1 MEARKERSMEFGVA
15 AFKVVAGVVISKLCV
30 VMEKKLKKAP
40 EIRAN
45 VRFIKDDLEAI
56 QAAIELHGPY
66 SEHIVLIAQL
76 RRLAY
81 DIEDCID
88 CFDANKTTRTDFA
101 NQIVDLKKRSIETTE
116 RIHRFRFPSEGDSK
130 RTAQVPEAAVV
141 VPIELQNLG
150 DYNLNCLLY
159 LCLFPRNRPV
169 RTKPLARRWLAEG
182 LVLGEQDA
190 VENMRILTN
199 SSIFNSIRR
208 SNNGEV
214 RRCQPTDVLFRY
226 ISQQSTSEN
235 FILFCDGA
243 AQPSQRKSLQGQ
255 VARRLSVHPPASGQL
270 NLPQDLSRLRTLAV
284 FPAGAASI
292 ASYEAVLDFTK
303 YELLRVLDLE
313 ECAHMSERHTQA
325 IYKQVLMKY
334 LSINLDS
341 IPSIT
346 RKIKHL
352 DQLETLHLSGTET
365 VTVFKEVLLLPRLKH
380 LFGRVELSKTDNTI
394 LGWRLKRFLRDKS
407 VLETLAGFVTS
418 GSPGF
423 PQLMM
428 RMRRLRKV
436 KIWFKSDSSQ
446 KNLDAISLAVTKFIR
461 DGTYEPDLNRSLSM
475 DFRQCSG
482 EFINTIRSDANKK
495 GRLDSLKLRGELSKF
510 PQFVAQLRAVE
521 ELCLWS
527 TGLSWTD
534 ILDGLSTVR
543 GLKYLKLVE
552 DNLGRIEILP
562 DHLISVERICAHCEQ
577 RLELT
582 VVARPL
588 PNLVSLHII
597 CEDLHVITGPPCIDI
612 TQMDQ
617 LKEVALHPQVDPTI
631 IANLQQAASSHRNTP
646 VVSLTEGTQ

>member
-1 MEARKERSMEFGVA
+1 MEFGVA

-30 VMEKKLKKAP
+30 VMEKKLKRAP

-66 SEHIVLIAQL
+66 SEHTVLITQL

-116 RIHRFRFPSEGDSK
+116 RIQRFRFPSEGDAK
-130 RTAQVPEAAVV
+130 RTAQAPEAAVV

-159 LCLFPRNRPV
+159 LCLFPRNHPV

-190 VENMRILTN
+190 VENMKILAN

-235 FILFCDGA
+235 FILLCDGVA
-243 AQPSQRKSLQGQ
+243 AQPSQRKSFQAQ
-255 VARRLSVHPPASGQL
+255 VARRLSVHPPAIGQL

-284 FPAGAASI
+284 FPAAAGAANI

-303 YELLRVLDLE
+303 YGVLRVLDLE
-313 ECAHMSERHTQA
+313 ECAHMSESHIQA

-334 LSINLDS
+334 LSINLGS

-346 RKIKHL
+346 REIGHL

-365 VTVFKEVLLLPRLKH
+365 VTVFKEVLLLPKLKH
-380 LFGRVELSKTDNTI
+380 LFGRVQLSRTDNTI
-394 LGWRLKRFLRDKS
+394 LGWKLKSFLRDKS
-407 VLETLAGFVTS
+407 VLETLAGFVTC

-446 KNLDAISLAVTKFIR
+446 KNLDAISLAITKFIR
-461 DGTYEPDLNRSLSM
+461 DGTNEPDLNRSLSM
-475 DFRQCSG
+475 DFQECSG
-482 EFINTIRSDANKK
+482 QFVNAIRSDADKK
-495 GRLDSLKLRGELSKF
+495 GRLDSLKLHGKLSRF
-510 PQFVAQLRAVE
+510 PQFVVQLRAVG

-527 TGLSWTD
+527 TGLSWES
-534 ILDGLSTVR
+534 IRDGLSTVR

-562 DHLISVERICAHCEQ
+562 DHLISIERICVQCKLTMELAIIAH
-577 RLELT
+577 
-582 VVARPL
+582 PL
-588 PNLVSLHII
+588 PKLVSLHIL
-597 CEDLHVITGPPCIDI
+597 CQDLHVIRGPAGIDI
-612 TQMDQ
+612 TRMDQ
-617 LKEVALHPQVDPTI
+617 LKEVALHPQVDQTI
-631 IANLQQAASSHRNTP
+631 IAKLQQAARGHRNTP
-646 VVSLTEGTQ
+646 VILLIESPH

>member
-1 MEARKERSMEFGVA
+1 MEFGVA
-15 AFKVVAGVVISKLCV
+15 AFSAVAGAVASKICML
-30 VMEKKLKKAP
+30 MEKKLKKEP

-56 QAAIELHGPY
+56 QAAIELHGPNR
-66 SEHIVLIAQL
+66 EHIVLIAQL

-116 RIHRFRFPSEGDSK
+116 RIHRFRFPSEGDGK
-130 RTAQVPEAAVV
+130 RTAQVQEAAVV

-159 LCLFPRNRPV
+159 LCLFPRNHHV
-169 RTKPLARRWLAEG
+169 RTKRLVRRWLAEG
-182 LVLGEQDA
+182 LVVGEQDA
-190 VENMRILTN
+190 VENMKILTN

-208 SNNGEV
+208 SSNGEV

-226 ISQQSTSEN
+226 ICQQSTSEN
-235 FILFCDGA
+235 FILFCDG

-255 VARRLSVHPPASGQL
+255 VARRLSVHPPATGQL

-292 ASYEAVLDFTK
+292 TSYEAVLDFTK

-313 ECAHMSERHTQA
+313 ECAHMSEGHIQA
-325 IYKQVLMKY
+325 IYKQKLMKY
-334 LSINLDS
+334 LSINLGS

-346 RKIKHL
+346 REIRHL

-380 LFGRVELSKTDNTI
+380 LFGRVQLSKTDNAI

-461 DGTYEPDLNRSLSM
+461 DGTNEPDLNRSLSM

-482 EFINTIRSDANKK
+482 EFMNTIHSDANKK
-495 GRLDSLKLRGELSKF
+495 GRLDSLKLRGVLSKF

-521 ELCLWS
+521 QLCLWS

-534 ILDGLSTVR
+534 IRDGLSTVM

-552 DNLGRIEILP
+552 DNLGRVDILSG
-562 DHLISVERICAHCEQ
+562 HLISVERICVECKQ

-588 PNLVSLHII
+588 PKLVSLHII
-597 CEDLHVITGPPCIDI
+597 CQDLHVITGPPCIDI

-617 LKEVALHPQVDPTI
+617 LKEVALHSQIDPTI

>member
-1 MEARKERSMEFGVA
+1 MEFGVA
-15 AFKVVAGVVISKLCV
+15 AFSAVAGAVVSKICML
-30 VMEKKLKKAP
+30 MEKKLKKEP

-56 QAAIELHGPY
+56 QAAIELHGPNR
-66 SEHIVLIAQL
+66 EHIVLIAQL

-116 RIHRFRFPSEGDSK
+116 RIHRFRFPSEGDGK
-130 RTAQVPEAAVV
+130 RTAQVQEAAVV

-159 LCLFPRNRPV
+159 LCLFPRNHHV
-169 RTKPLARRWLAEG
+169 RTKRLVRRWLAEG
-182 LVLGEQDA
+182 LVVGEQDA
-190 VENMRILTN
+190 VENMKILTN

-208 SNNGEV
+208 SSNGEV

-226 ISQQSTSEN
+226 ICQQSTSEN
-235 FILFCDGA
+235 FILFCDG

-255 VARRLSVHPPASGQL
+255 VARRLSVHPPATGQL

-284 FPAGAASI
+284 FPAGAVSI
-292 ASYEAVLDFTK
+292 TSYEAVLDFTK

-313 ECAHMSERHTQA
+313 ECAHMSEGHIQA
-325 IYKQVLMKY
+325 IYKQKLMKY
-334 LSINLDS
+334 LSINLGS

-346 RKIKHL
+346 REIRHL

-380 LFGRVELSKTDNTI
+380 LFGRVQLSKTDNTI

-461 DGTYEPDLNRSLSM
+461 DGTNEPDLNRSLSM

-482 EFINTIRSDANKK
+482 EFMNTIHSDANKK
-495 GRLDSLKLRGELSKF
+495 GRLDSLKLRGVLSKF

-534 ILDGLSTVR
+534 IRDGLSTVM

-552 DNLGRIEILP
+552 DNLGRVDILS
-562 DHLISVERICAHCEQ
+562 DHLMSVERICVECKQSMELAIVAH
-577 RLELT
+577 
-582 VVARPL
+582 PL
-588 PNLVSLHII
+588 PKLVSLHIL
-597 CEDLHVITGPPCIDI
+597 CQNLHVIPGPPGIDI
-612 TQMDQ
+612 TRMDQ
-617 LKEVALHPQVDPTI
+617 LKEVALHPQVDQTI
-631 IANLQQAASSHRNTP
+631 IDKLQQAARGHRNTP
-646 VVSLTEGTQ
+646 VVSLVESAH

>member
-1 MEARKERSMEFGVA
+1 MEFGVA

-30 VMEKKLKKAP
+30 VMEKKLKRAP

-66 SEHIVLIAQL
+66 SEHTVLITQL

-116 RIHRFRFPSEGDSK
+116 RIQRFRFPSEGDAK
-130 RTAQVPEAAVV
+130 RTAQAPEAAVV

-159 LCLFPRNRPV
+159 LCLFPRI
-169 RTKPLARRWLAEG
+169 
-182 LVLGEQDA
+182 VLGEQDA
-190 VENMRILTN
+190 VENMKILAN

-235 FILFCDGA
+235 FILLCDGVA
-243 AQPSQRKSLQGQ
+243 AQPSQRKSFQAQ
-255 VARRLSVHPPASGQL
+255 VARRLSVHPPAIGQL

-284 FPAGAASI
+284 FL
-292 ASYEAVLDFTK
+292 YEAVLDFTK
-303 YELLRVLDLE
+303 YGVLRVLDLE
-313 ECAHMSERHTQA
+313 ECAHMSESHIQA

-334 LSINLDS
+334 LSINLGS

-346 RKIKHL
+346 REIGHL

-365 VTVFKEVLLLPRLKH
+365 VTVFKEVLLLPKLKH
-380 LFGRVELSKTDNTI
+380 LFGRVQLSRTDNTI
-394 LGWRLKRFLRDKS
+394 LGWKLKSFLRDK
-407 VLETLAGFVTS
+407 
-418 GSPGF
+418 SPGF

-446 KNLDAISLAVTKFIR
+446 KNLMLFHWPLRSSSVMAPTSLIF
-461 DGTYEPDLNRSLSM
+461 NRSLSM
-475 DFRQCSG
+475 DFQECSG
-482 EFINTIRSDANKK
+482 NLY
-495 GRLDSLKLRGELSKF
+495 RLITSY
-510 PQFVAQLRAVE
+510 
-521 ELCLWS
+521 
-527 TGLSWTD
+527 
-534 ILDGLSTVR
+534 I
-543 GLKYLKLVE
+543 
-552 DNLGRIEILP
+552 
-562 DHLISVERICAHCEQ
+562 ERICVQCKPTMELAIIAH
-577 RLELT
+577 
-582 VVARPL
+582 PL
-588 PNLVSLHII
+588 PKLVSLHILCVKI
-597 CEDLHVITGPPCIDI
+597 CMLFVDLLASITR
-612 TQMDQ
+612 MDQ
-617 LKEVALHPQVDPTI
+617 LKEVALHPQVDQTI
-631 IANLQQAASSHRNTP
+631 IAKLQQAARGHRNTP
-646 VVSLTEGTQ
+646 VILLIESPH